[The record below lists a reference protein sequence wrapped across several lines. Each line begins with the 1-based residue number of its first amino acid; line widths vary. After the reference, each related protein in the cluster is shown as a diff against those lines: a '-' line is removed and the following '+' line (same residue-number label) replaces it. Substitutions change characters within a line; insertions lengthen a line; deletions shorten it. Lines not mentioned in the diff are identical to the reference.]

1 MSDSTTEMISGHKL
15 DTMPYSTEWYAGL
28 QRLLGE
34 TACRQLGFYA
44 IPSHLLLSVIIPVYN
59 ERDTIH
65 DILARVKAV
74 PVRKEIVL
82 VDDCSQD
89 GTREMLKQLEDQE
102 RAQLAELSAAGS
114 VSTYDAVLRLRP
126 YFFRDRGP
134 TSLVNRSTRTRS
146 VVFVDDREYGEIESL
161 KNFPAER
168 VEEVRFYSGLEATTR
183 FGSAY
188 GAGVIQLRMRTR

>member
-1 MSDSTTEMISGHKL
+1 MRGRSPLLVTVALLMSACGGSGRTRP
-15 DTMPYSTEWYAGL
+15 DNSSA
-28 QRLLGE
+28 
-34 TACRQLGFYA
+34 
-44 IPSHLLLSVIIPVYN
+44 VI
-59 ERDTIH
+59 
-65 DILARVKAV
+65 
-74 PVRKEIVL
+74 
-82 VDDCSQD
+82 
-89 GTREMLKQLEDQE
+89 TR
-102 RAQLAELSAAGS
+102 AELGAASG

-134 TSLVNRSTRTRS
+134 TSLVNQSTRTRS

>member
-1 MSDSTTEMISGHKL
+1 MR
-15 DTMPYSTEWYAGL
+15 
-28 QRLLGE
+28 RL
-34 TACRQLGFYA
+34 
-44 IPSHLLLSVIIPVYN
+44 SHLLVTVALFGSACGGSGRARPSTSSAVI
-59 ERDTIH
+59 
-65 DILARVKAV
+65 
-74 PVRKEIVL
+74 
-82 VDDCSQD
+82 
-89 GTREMLKQLEDQE
+89 TR
-102 RAQLAELSAAGS
+102 AELGAAIG

-134 TSLVNRSTRTRS
+134 TSLVNQSTRTRS

-168 VEEVRFYSGLEATTR
+168 VEEVRFYSGQEATTR

>member
-1 MSDSTTEMISGHKL
+1 MRGRSPLLVTVALLMSACGGSGRTRP
-15 DTMPYSTEWYAGL
+15 DNSSA
-28 QRLLGE
+28 
-34 TACRQLGFYA
+34 
-44 IPSHLLLSVIIPVYN
+44 VI
-59 ERDTIH
+59 
-65 DILARVKAV
+65 
-74 PVRKEIVL
+74 
-82 VDDCSQD
+82 
-89 GTREMLKQLEDQE
+89 TR
-102 RAQLAELSAAGS
+102 AELSAAGS

-188 GAGVIQLRMRTR
+188 GAGVIQLRMRMQ

>member
-1 MSDSTTEMISGHKL
+1 MRAL
-15 DTMPYSTEWYAGL
+15 
-28 QRLLGE
+28 
-34 TACRQLGFYA
+34 
-44 IPSHLLLSVIIPVYN
+44 SHLVL
-59 ERDTIH
+59 TM
-65 DILARVKAV
+65 A
-74 PVRKEIVL
+74 VL
-82 VDDCSQD
+82 VSACGGSARNRPSTSSAVI
-89 GTREMLKQLEDQE
+89 TR
-102 RAQLAELSAAGS
+102 AELGAAIG

-134 TSLVNRSTRTRS
+134 TSLVNQSTRTRS

-168 VEEVRFYSGLEATTR
+168 VEEVRFYSGQEATTR